1 MLPLADAL
9 LLLVLL
15 SDFAVLA
22 ASRLTFTIRATA
34 FQGLLL
40 ALLPLAIDRPWS
52 GHTWLLAAGTFLVKG
67 ILLPNVLLWAMR
79 EAAVRRELEPSLG
92 PLSSIL
98 AGVFALGLAFALSAH
113 LPAPGRSAPALLVAT
128 SLMTVMCGFL
138 VFTTR
143 RKAMTQVVGYLML
156 ENGVF
161 VFGLSLAGRVP
172 ILIEMGVLLDLL
184 VGVFIMGLVVFQM
197 NRELE
202 SIDSARLTELRD

>member
-9 LLLVLL
+9 LLMVLL
-15 SDFAVLA
+15 GDFAVLA

-34 FQGLLL
+34 FQGVLL

-52 GHTWLLAAGTFLVKG
+52 GHTLLLAGGTLLVKG

-79 EAAVRRELEPSLG
+79 EAAVRREVEPSLG
-92 PLSSIL
+92 PLSSIV
-98 AGVFALGLAFALSAH
+98 AGVFALGLAFAVGGH
-113 LPAPGRSAPALLVAT
+113 LPPPGPSVPRLLVAT

-143 RKAMTQVVGYLML
+143 RKAMTQVVGYLLL

-172 ILIEMGVLLDLL
+172 ILIEMGVLLDVL

>member
-15 SDFAVLA
+15 VDFAVLA

-34 FQGLLL
+34 FQGVLL
-40 ALLPLAIDRPWS
+40 ALLPLAIDQPWS
-52 GHTWLLAAGTFLVKG
+52 GHTLFLAAGTLLVKG

-79 EAAVRRELEPSLG
+79 EASVRRELEPTLG
-92 PLSSIL
+92 PLSSIV
-98 AGVFALGLAFALSAH
+98 AGVFSLGLALALGAH
-113 LPAPGRSAPALLVAT
+113 LPALGPAVPRLLVAT
-128 SLMTVMCGFL
+128 SLTTVMCGFL

-143 RKAMTQVVGYLML
+143 RKAMTQVVGYLLL

-184 VGVFIMGLVVFQM
+184 VAVFIMALVVFQM

-202 SIDSARLTELRD
+202 SIDSERLSELRE